1 MDSNASNSFDS
12 LLSACTLMKS
22 NFVTGNE
29 LTINKT
35 KHLGSLHKDG
45 QPLPLPCRPWLVDLS
60 VLKPFDFVPAGDI
73 AEFEACPDFGRW
85 SLSDTP
91 DQATHTLRW
100 VEVEDAG
107 RKILVCDRV
116 ILVRVSW
123 DDLDAAGYVTGR
135 EITIDSERYVCR
147 LLSGG
152 THFKQPENAFAGG
165 APDNEWDRI
174 IGHAVST
181 DGTLRPLHRAT
192 GAPLDRAALDDP
204 HNKLW
209 NWFGAVSWTREP
221 YALEKSAR
229 VCRGFHSAGFFYL
242 NTRSHR
248 HEDIGWRPVLERL

>member
-1 MDSNASNSFDS
+1 MS
-12 LLSACTLMKS
+12 K
-22 NFVTGNE
+22 
-29 LTINKT
+29 IIKT
-35 KHLGSLHKDG
+35 KRLGSLRKDG
-45 QPLPLPCRPWLVDLS
+45 QPVPRPRRPWLVDLS
-60 VLKPFDFVPAGDI
+60 ALKPFDFVPAGDI
-73 AEFEACPDFGRW
+73 AEFESCPDFGRW

-91 DQATHTLRW
+91 DQEAHVLNW

-107 RKILVCDRV
+107 RRILVCDRV

-123 DDLDAAGYVTGR
+123 DDLEAEGYVRGR
-135 EITIDSERYVCR
+135 EVSIDGQRYSCR

-152 THFKQPENAFAGG
+152 TRFKQTENAYAGG
-165 APDNEWDRI
+165 DPDNEWDRI
-174 IGHAVST
+174 VGDPATS
-181 DGTLRPLHRAT
+181 DGALRPAARAK
-192 GAPLDRAALDDP
+192 GDPLDRTALEDP

-221 YALEKSAR
+221 YALEATAR